1 MRALL
6 SVSDKTGLIDFARGL
21 IDRGVQLVSTGGT
34 ARALADAGLAVTSV
48 SDVTGFPEMMDGR
61 VKTLHPAVHG
71 GILARRGRPDD
82 LAAIAGQGI
91 TPIDLV
97 VVNLYPF
104 AQTAS
109 SDAPVDE
116 LIEQIDIGG
125 PSMVRAA
132 AKNFED
138 VLIVVDPGDYRRVLE
153 LLDRNAGGNASRNAG
168 LEAGEPAGAPAG
180 EPSGEPAGEP
190 SGARGSEAA
199 ARRFRFE
206 LARKAFAHTAEYDA
220 TIAAALDAVETDGAS
235 FERSA
240 LTLDGVAP
248 DLLHVRAAKLRDLR
262 YGENPHQA
270 AALYADRDWGFGS
283 AQVLQGKALSFTN
296 LLDLDAAARLAL
308 EFDEPA
314 AAVIKHT
321 NPCGVATAGSLR
333 DAYVTAREVDPL
345 SAFGGIV
352 GLNRPLDG
360 ATAAAIAETFI
371 ECVIA
376 PAVDD
381 EARGVLSK
389 KKNLR
394 LVVADFNGG
403 GDAGQRDVRS
413 IMGAWLVQK
422 RDGVVEC
429 AEPWADGV
437 EVVPG
442 EPIRVVTKRAPTADE
457 WEALRFAWRVCA
469 HVKSNTVIFAR
480 AGRAVAVGAG
490 QMSRVDAVN
499 VATMKAAAQASADL
513 RGTVA
518 ASDAFFPFRDGLDA
532 IAQAGA
538 TAIAQPGGSKRDAD
552 VIAAADEQ
560 NLAMVLTGRR
570 HFRH

>member
-21 IDRGVQLVSTGGT
+21 IDRDVQLVSTGGT

-138 VLIVVDPGDYRRVLE
+138 VLIVVDPGDYGRVLE
-153 LLDRNAGGNASRNAG
+153 LLDRYAG
-168 LEAGEPAGAPAG
+168 LEAGEPA
-180 EPSGEPAGEP
+180 
-190 SGARGSEAA
+190 GARGSEAA

-248 DLLHVRAAKLRDLR
+248 DILHVRAAKLCDLR
-262 YGENPHQA
+262 YGENPHQV

-321 NPCGVATAGSLR
+321 NPCGVATAGTLP

-394 LVVADFNGG
+394 LVVADFSGG

-442 EPIRVVTKRAPTADE
+442 EPIRVVTKRAPTAGE

-480 AGRAVAVGAG
+480 AGRAAAVGAG

-499 VATMKAAAQASADL
+499 VATMKAAAQAGTDL

-560 NLAMVLTGRR
+560 NLAMVFTGRR